1 MLGWQTAYHDILP
14 RDFLAGLSVDAREV
28 AWRMMLES
36 DGQEAAPAW
45 VAERAGVV
53 VGFVATGPPRDE
65 DVPLPG
71 AEIYAIYVLPESWR
85 GGAGRALLAT
95 AVDHWQARGATT
107 LVLWVLEA
115 NARGRG
121 FYEALGWS
129 PDGARQHIDLDVFSA
144 PELRYHLRFDA
155 GLRGRAPTV

>member
-1 MLGWQTAYHDILP
+1 MRGWREAYRDILP
-14 RDFLAGLSVDAREV
+14 RDFLAGLSVDAREI
-28 AWRMMLES
+28 AWRTMLES
-36 DGQEAAPAW
+36 DEQGAAPAW
-45 VAERAGVV
+45 VAERGGVV

-71 AEIYAIYVLPESWR
+71 AEIYAIYVLPESWH

-115 NARGRG
+115 NIRGRG
-121 FYEALGWS
+121 FYEALGWRA
-129 PDGARQHIDLDVFSA
+129 DGRRQEIDLGGLRT
-144 PELRYHLRFDA
+144 PEMRYHLTA
-155 GLRGRAPTV
+155 

>member
-1 MLGWQTAYHDILP
+1 MRGWQEAYRDILP
-14 RDFLAGLSVDAREV
+14 RDFLAGLHVDAREI
-28 AWRMMLES
+28 AWRSMLES
-36 DGQEAAPAW
+36 DEQEAAPAW

-65 DVPLPG
+65 DVPVPG

-85 GGAGRALLAT
+85 GGAGTALLAT
-95 AVDHWQARGATT
+95 AVDHWRALGATT

-115 NARGRG
+115 NARGRS

-129 PDGARQHIDLDVFSA
+129 PDGAGQQIDFGGFSA
-144 PELRYHLRFDA
+144 PEVRYRF
-155 GLRGRAPTV
+155 TV